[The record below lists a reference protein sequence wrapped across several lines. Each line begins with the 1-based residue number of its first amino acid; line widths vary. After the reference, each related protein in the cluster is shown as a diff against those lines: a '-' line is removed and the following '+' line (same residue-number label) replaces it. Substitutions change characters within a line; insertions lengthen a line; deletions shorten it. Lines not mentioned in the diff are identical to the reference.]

1 MMRDGFLPILDLAQF
16 AAKINNHQ
24 PGASSL
30 CISEAG
36 RAAVDPATF
45 TAPPYRVFNNPD
57 AAPCAALYRA
67 TPMNG
72 AAHFS
77 NEVAA

>member
-1 MMRDGFLPILDLAQF
+1 MMRDGFLPILNLAQF

-45 TAPPYRVFNNPD
+45 TDPPCRAFKTPG
-57 AAPCAALYRA
+57 AAPCAAPYRA
-67 TPMNG
+67 TPTNG

-77 NEVAA
+77 KGAV

>member
-1 MMRDGFLPILDLAQF
+1 MMRDGFLPTLDIAQF

-24 PGASSL
+24 QGASSL
-30 CISEAG
+30 CIPEAG
-36 RAAVDPATF
+36 RAADVPATF
-45 TAPPYRVFNNPD
+45 TAPPYRVIKTPD

-67 TPMNG
+67 TPANG

-77 NEVAA
+77 QGAF

>member
-24 PGASSL
+24 PRVSSL
-30 CISEAG
+30 LTLEAG
-36 RAAVDPATF
+36 RGAVDPATF
-45 TAPPYRVFNNPD
+45 TAPPYRGFTNPA
-57 AAPCAALYRA
+57 AAPCAAPYRA
-67 TPMNG
+67 TPANG

-77 NEVAA
+77 QGAF

>member
-1 MMRDGFLPILDLAQF
+1 MALTC
-16 AAKINNHQ
+16 AKNVSAFQDEINNHQ
-24 PGASSL
+24 PGVSSL
-30 CISEAG
+30 LTLEAG
-36 RAAVDPATF
+36 RGAVDPATF
-45 TAPPYRVFNNPD
+45 TAPPYRAFKTPG

-77 NEVAA
+77 KGAF